1 MHWNDCD
8 AVEQDPQR
16 MSGAWLFAGTRVPVT
31 ALFENLEAGATINE
45 FVAWFPGVTE
55 AQVLNVLRHVRNSLS
70 ESASR
75 S

>member
-1 MHWNDCD
+1 MCWNNCD
-8 AVEQDPQR
+8 AVKQGSQR

-31 ALFENLEAGATINE
+31 SLFENLEAGATINE
-45 FVAWFPGVTE
+45 FVAWFPGATE